1 LKVVSSTLLCIDED
15 ISIYGDWDSSIG
27 GQLLLQL
34 ERCDDSVE
42 GNTCVSEEERR
53 EWLKKQFFYFLSN
66 E

>member
-1 LKVVSSTLLCIDED
+1 MLAPTLLCIDED
-15 ISIYGDWDSSIG
+15 ISIYGDWNSSVAC
-27 GQLLLQL
+27 QLQLQL

-53 EWLKKQFFYFLSN
+53 EWLKQKFFYFLTN